1 MEIRIDND
9 LDEKY
14 YKMIDSEF
22 DKYAN
27 KNGLSCKYESFTF
40 TARDNGE
47 VIGILT
53 GHSYYDEV
61 HISDLIVLEDYRG
74 KHIGTQMMQKVEDYY
89 KDKGFNE
96 FTVNT
101 YAFQAPEFYK
111 KCGYEVLFIKEN
123 EKNPKLSK
131 YYLVKK
137 TN

>member
-1 MEIRIDND
+1 MEVRFEEK
-9 LDEKY
+9 LDDKY
-14 YKMIDSEF
+14 YELLDKEF
-22 DKYAN
+22 DKHAN

-40 TARDNGE
+40 TARENNE

-74 KHIGTQMMQKVEDYY
+74 KHVGSDLMKKVEDFY
-89 KDKGFNE
+89 KEKGFSE

-111 KCGYEVLFIKEN
+111 KCGYKVDFIREN
-123 EKNPKLSK
+123 KHEPKLTK
-131 YYLVKK
+131 YFLVKK
-137 TN
+137 I